1 MRTKRDTGMGRVT
14 SWPHATGTMA
24 DAIRKHPWSE
34 TPLGAIESWPPVL
47 RFALSGIL
55 ESRFPSLL
63 VWGRERIGLYNDAC
77 IPIFGERPSP
87 LGQAFEIT
95 WADIWDEIRDVYEG
109 AFAGTAGYREDL
121 PLHVARPGVPD
132 LSWWTFSCTPI
143 RDEAGRICGVRAVIL
158 ETTAR
163 VRLELRQSLLIRIGD
178 VLRQQKCPGEIA
190 TNVCSEL
197 GQHFQADRVSYAEI
211 DVGKGIARLGP
222 GWATDQRAYRAED
235 IDLLAFGADYLPDL
249 KSGVPS
255 IVEDVANDPR
265 AAGNTVYERLGIG
278 SVMVIPLM
286 RDGVWVNCL
295 AVAMARPHAWTKDE
309 LSLAINVAERT
320 WQALERM
327 RAETSLRASNR
338 RLEEALEAARMVAW
352 DWDVEADRID
362 VTGSIV
368 DVFGLKPGAR
378 IDTKSAGFLHVH
390 PDDHERH
397 SKIVEEAVAAQK
409 GYESEFRVI
418 RDCDGDIAWLEERA
432 LPKRDPAS
440 GKIGLTGL
448 VWDVTRR
455 KRAEIATEDA
465 RREVT
470 DELTVLTRLHD
481 WAVRVASPAEWQSL
495 LDEMLAATMALLNA
509 DFGSIRLYDPA
520 DQTLA
525 IISARNLESEYIKR
539 FLVVSTSDESAAWG
553 RSLKSGQRIVYDD
566 LQNDLTDPALS
577 NAARRHDCNALQ
589 ITPLFDRNGAPV
601 GALATAFR
609 QSHVPSNREWRLIDL
624 YGAQIA
630 DVISA
635 KRARDA
641 LAASEQRQRGLIES
655 MPLLVW
661 RSTYDGQA
669 SWHSSQYYAYTGH
682 KPEDSLDHGWLD
694 AIHPDDRSKVREAW
708 SKAGEHNLYIC
719 ECRIW
724 SAREGR
730 YRWFQERAVAEPIGK
745 GGSVEWIGTS
755 TDIDELRT
763 LHEQQRVLLTELQ
776 NRVRQTLSRLRTI
789 VRRTAVSRD
798 YFDEYVLRL
807 DSRLGA
813 LARAQGPA
821 LRDPSAGVE
830 LSELVANELTAH
842 QAREGERVTVA
853 GPTLRLRLEAADTLA
868 LALHELAINAVE
880 HGALA
885 RERGRVHVSWRIED
899 GANGRHLHLE
909 WKETRCALPAPAEP
923 VREGFG
929 FQLLKRTLAD
939 EFKARTSITFAT
951 SGLICAIE
959 LPLTKRV
966 VLT

>member
-1 MRTKRDTGMGRVT
+1 MLR
-14 SWPHATGTMA
+14 PH
-24 DAIRKHPWSE
+24 
-34 TPLGAIESWPPVL
+34 
-47 RFALSGIL
+47 
-55 ESRFPSLL
+55 
-63 VWGRERIGLYNDAC
+63 VW
-77 IPIFGERPSP
+77 
-87 LGQAFEIT
+87 T
-95 WADIWDEIRDVYEG
+95 EG
-109 AFAGTAGYREDL
+109 
-121 PLHVARPGVPD
+121 
-132 LSWWTFSCTPI
+132 
-143 RDEAGRICGVRAVIL
+143 
-158 ETTAR
+158 
-163 VRLELRQSLLIRIGD
+163 ELR
-178 VLRQQKCPGEIA
+178 
-190 TNVCSEL
+190 
-197 GQHFQADRVSYAEI
+197 
-211 DVGKGIARLGP
+211 
-222 GWATDQRAYRAED
+222 
-235 IDLLAFGADYLPDL
+235 
-249 KSGVPS
+249 
-255 IVEDVANDPR
+255 
-265 AAGNTVYERLGIG
+265 
-278 SVMVIPLM
+278 
-286 RDGVWVNCL
+286 
-295 AVAMARPHAWTKDE
+295 
-309 LSLAINVAERT
+309 LAINVAERT
-320 WQALERM
+320 WQALERI

-362 VTGSIV
+362 VTGSV
-368 DVFGLKPGAR
+368 ADVFGLKPDAT
-378 IDTKSAGFLHVH
+378 IDTKSAGFQHVH

-397 SKIVEEAVAAQK
+397 SRTVEEAVTAER

-418 RDCDGDIAWLEERA
+418 RECDGEIAWLEERA
-432 LPKRDPAS
+432 LPKRASAS

-455 KRAEIATEDA
+455 KQAEVATEDA
-465 RREVT
+465 RREVA

-509 DFGSIRLYDPA
+509 DFGSIRVYEPA
-520 DQTLA
+520 DQTLT
-525 IISARNLESEYIKR
+525 IISGRNLDSDYVKR
-539 FLVVSTSDESAAWG
+539 FPVVSTSDESTAWG
-553 RSLKSGQRIVYDD
+553 RSIKSGQRIVYDD
-566 LQNDLTDPALS
+566 LQNDLTQLELS
-577 NAARRHDCNALQ
+577 NAARQHDCNALQ

-669 SWHSSQYYAYTGH
+669 SWHSPQYYAYTGH

-694 AIHPDDRSKVREAW
+694 SIHPDDRPKVREAW
-708 SKAGEHNLYIC
+708 SKAGERNLYTC

-730 YRWFQERAVAEPIGK
+730 YRWFQERAVAEPIGE

-763 LHEQQRVLLTELQ
+763 LHEQQRVLLAELQ
-776 NRVRQTLSRLRTI
+776 NRVRHTLSQLRTI
-789 VRRTAVSRD
+789 VRRTAVSREN
-798 YFDEYVLRL
+798 FDDYVLRL

-813 LARAQGPA
+813 LSRAQGPA

-830 LSELVANELTAH
+830 LSELVASELTAH
-842 QAREGERVTVA
+842 HAREGERVSVS
-853 GPTLRLRLEAADTLA
+853 GPPLRLRPSAADILA

-899 GANGRHLHLE
+899 DPGGPQLHFV
-909 WKETRCALPAPAEP
+909 WKETRCALPAAGEP
-923 VREGFG
+923 IREGFG
-929 FQLLKRTLAD
+929 FQLLKRTLSD
-939 EFKARTSITFAT
+939 EFKARTSISIAT
-951 SGLICAIE
+951 SGLICEIA

-966 VLT
+966 VLP